1 MPRCILQ
8 IELQNSKLADEQ
20 HNTVKVV
27 ILEGDSLV
35 EDLIDISSHDSK
47 PIYFLSIIISEIKWN
62 IVAIFETKW

>member
-47 PIYFLSIIISEIKWN
+47 PIYFL
-62 IVAIFETKW
+62 